1 MVNTMADY
9 LPVAIADYTYTLNVT
24 PQAVLPQEGDRKQVV
39 HEYDDGTVAVVTL
52 AQQSQFNIRLQWTL
66 IADADASIILDL
78 YHDPNKANGRA
89 YTFYFYHPI
98 DEREYV
104 VRFMTP
110 LTQTI
115 RAGFVGYRENPEIT
129 LRAEGVKG
137 V

>member
-9 LPVAIADYTYTLNVT
+9 LPVKMADYSYTLNVT

-52 AQQSQFNIRLQWTL
+52 ALQSQFSIRLQWDL
-66 IADADASIILDL
+66 IPDADASTILDL
-78 YHDPNKANGRA
+78 YHDPNKANARA

-104 VRFMTP
+104 VRFMTQ
-110 LTQTI
+110 LTQTLQ
-115 RAGFVGYRENPEIT
+115 AGLTGYRENPQIT
-129 LRAEGVKG
+129 LRVEGVKSE
-137 V
+137 